1 MGKSVKDNKIENINE
16 IKDIISNA
24 AEKTAVEVIEKL
36 RNRNMIKREM
46 SFYKRIE
53 ILLYSYNSLK
63 EALNQKDEDIRNIE
77 RYGLPKKSGSIVVY
91 STSGGISE
99 EDRYMQLIEKYK
111 REKEETKRDL
121 NRIDR
126 ALDKIRNDKYFDII
140 YIKYLEGE
148 EETITDEYIAERM
161 GKDRTT
167 ISRNR
172 KRLMNKMI
180 TILFPESVRDII

>member
-36 RNRNMIKREM
+36 RNKNMIKREM

>member
-36 RNRNMIKREM
+36 RNKNMIKREM

-167 ISRNR
+167 ILRNR